1 MSTVCFHWQYFC
13 LFVGT
18 RVQLLEYIFVISN
31 RLIELDPFGI
41 E

>member
-13 LFVGT
+13 LFGGT
-18 RVQLLEYIFVISN
+18 RVQLLESIFVISK
-31 RLIELDPFGI
+31 RLIELDPYGI

>member
-1 MSTVCFHWQYFC
+1 MSTVCFHWQNFC
-13 LFVGT
+13 LFV
-18 RVQLLEYIFVISN
+18 RVQLLECIFVISK

>member
-1 MSTVCFHWQYFC
+1 MSIVCFHWQYFC

-18 RVQLLEYIFVISN
+18 RVQLLECIFVISKC
-31 RLIELDPFGI
+31 LIEFDPFEI